1 MPEPAK
7 NPSPEEEYRK
17 KLISDIRPIARKEA
31 EENPPDVNVEPEED
45 EEIEGEEEEEQEP
58 QPNREDI
65 ERLTR
70 QQRVEKTP
78 QEQLEKGEV
87 PEYEAQPP
95 EAYKQPPGGPAI
107 EPAESRLTDKE
118 IRDKELGSSEIDPKT
133 GQPKRKYT
141 GISKDLK
148 AAHNRYLDL
157 KEKFNLNALK
167 ERLKEQAKKLAWEAI
182 KKAAAA
188 AWKSIVA
195 ATAEYWGPI
204 LIGLI
209 AVIIIIVGVVILI
222 RALQTPNAMGSSPV
236 QAVDIL
242 NDYQLIKTVLS
253 LSDSTSFQN
262 MLANNKD
269 QLMTEITNFEET
281 IKAKFPGDPR
291 IPTTISK
298 LDQAKAKISTY
309 STVDATKADEI
320 KKLIVDAVKPWAADL
335 SPDMLIL
342 PLGRGYSAKNITSGG
357 CYLCDR
363 GSYIH
368 RGIDISVPI
377 GRPYYAAATG
387 KIVYLKDD
395 IPDGDKNEDLYHNG
409 RGRKQNGGFGNA
421 IVVEITEGP
430 WVDYYW
436 ELHHLKQGSATALS
450 LSKGSMVQQGQ
461 TIGQTGH
468 NGMSTGP
475 HMHFQVDKG
484 LICKA
489 WITLGRP
496 CGNTSGT
503 IDPNIAL
510 GWKPC
515 PKGLPC
521 NP

>member
-1 MPEPAK
+1 MPNGGTQPNKKPLSREEYERRIAGDIVGRRVEAPKPETPPTPPAK
-7 NPSPEEEYRK
+7 EIEE
-17 KLISDIRPIARKEA
+17 
-31 EENPPDVNVEPEED
+31 EPEEIV
-45 EEIEGEEEEEQEP
+45 EEMPQEEEEKRKPELS
-58 QPNREDI
+58 REDI
-65 ERLTR
+65 ERLAR
-70 QQRVEKTP
+70 QQRIEKTP

-107 EPAESRLTDKE
+107 KPKKPGLTQRGGQAVKRGASKAGQAVKSGAEKA
-118 IRDKELGSSEIDPKT
+118 
-133 GQPKRKYT
+133 GQA
-141 GISKDLK
+141 I
-148 AAHNRYLDL
+148 AQA
-157 KEKFNLNALK
+157 
-167 ERLKEQAKKLAWEAI
+167 AKKIAAQAAQFLA
-182 KKAAAA
+182 KAAAQA
-188 AWKSIVA
+188 VA
-195 ATAEYWGPI
+195 TLAPYWGPI

-236 QAVDIL
+236 QAADIL

>member
-65 ERLTR
+65 ERLAR

-107 EPAESRLTDKE
+107 KPKKPGLTQRGGQAVKRGASKAGQAVKSGAEKA
-118 IRDKELGSSEIDPKT
+118 
-133 GQPKRKYT
+133 GQA
-141 GISKDLK
+141 I
-148 AAHNRYLDL
+148 AQA
-157 KEKFNLNALK
+157 
-167 ERLKEQAKKLAWEAI
+167 AKKIAAQAAQFLA
-182 KKAAAA
+182 KAAAQA
-188 AWKSIVA
+188 VA
-195 ATAEYWGPI
+195 TLAPYWGPI

-236 QAVDIL
+236 QAADIL

>member
-1 MPEPAK
+1 MPNGGTQPNK
-7 NPSPEEEYRK
+7 KPLSREEYERR
-17 KLISDIRPIARKEA
+17 IAGDIVGRRVEA
-31 EENPPDVNVEPEED
+31 PKPETPPTPPA
-45 EEIEGEEEEEQEP
+45 EEIEEEAMPEREEIEEEIPQEKEEEQKPELS
-58 QPNREDI
+58 REDI
-65 ERLTR
+65 ERLAR
-70 QQRVEKTP
+70 QQRIEKTP

-107 EPAESRLTDKE
+107 KPKKPGLTQRGGQAVKRGASKAGQAVKSGAEKA
-118 IRDKELGSSEIDPKT
+118 
-133 GQPKRKYT
+133 GQA
-141 GISKDLK
+141 I
-148 AAHNRYLDL
+148 AQA
-157 KEKFNLNALK
+157 
-167 ERLKEQAKKLAWEAI
+167 AKKIAAQAAQFLA
-182 KKAAAA
+182 KAAAQA
-188 AWKSIVA
+188 VA
-195 ATAEYWGPI
+195 TLAPYWGPI
-204 LIGLI
+204 LIGFI

-236 QAVDIL
+236 QAADIL
-242 NDYQLIKTVLS
+242 DDYQLIKTVLS

>member
-1 MPEPAK
+1 MPKPAK

-65 ERLTR
+65 ERLAR

-236 QAVDIL
+236 QAADIL
-242 NDYQLIKTVLS
+242 DDHPLIKTVLALS
-253 LSDSTSFQN
+253 NPAEFQKMLDENKSKLLSDIESFE
-262 MLANNKD
+262 A
-269 QLMTEITNFEET
+269 EI
-281 IKAKFPGDPR
+281 KSKFPDDSR
-291 IPTTISK
+291 TAPTITK
-298 LDQAKAKISTY
+298 LDAVKTLIATYTKPDAAQAK
-309 STVDATKADEI
+309 EI
-320 KKLIVDAVKPWAADL
+320 RDKLVAAVKPWSVTLNPGGFIFPVASIKSKPPL
-335 SPDMLIL
+335 SSDWGPYNSKR
-342 PLGRGYSAKNITSGG
+342 PNHT
-357 CYLCDR
+357 
-363 GSYIH
+363 
-368 RGIDISVPI
+368 GIDVGLDVGTIYRAPTDGEVVYVDDSSCRDGI
-377 GRPYYAAATG
+377 DTG
-387 KIVYLKDD
+387 K
-395 IPDGDKNEDLYHNG
+395 GN
-409 RGRKQNGGFGNA
+409 RCNGGFGNV
-421 IVVEITEGP
+421 IVVKVTTDGQ
-430 WVDYYW
+430 WKDYYW
-436 ELHHLKQGSATALS
+436 QIDHLKKSSAGEFGTVVGKTLKQGDIFARSGNN
-450 LSKGSMVQQGQ
+450 GS
-461 TIGQTGH
+461 
-468 NGMSTGP
+468 STGG
-475 HMHFQVDKG
+475 HIHFEVIKPG
-484 LICKA
+484 IFK
-489 WITLGRP
+489 GRP
-496 CGNTSGT
+496 VGGGSKWPAGMAVERIKARTV
-503 IDPNIAL
+503 DPFIAL
-510 GWKPC
+510 GWQR
-515 PKGLPC
+515 
-521 NP
+521 

>member
-1 MPEPAK
+1 MPDPTN
-7 NPSPEEEYRK
+7 NPMPEEEYRK

-65 ERLTR
+65 ERLAR
-70 QQRVEKTP
+70 QQRIEKTP

-195 ATAEYWGPI
+195 ALAPYWGPI

-236 QAVDIL
+236 QAADIL
-242 NDYQLIKTVLS
+242 DDHPLIKTVLA
-253 LSDSTSFQN
+253 LSNPAEFQK
-262 MLANNKD
+262 MLDENK
-269 QLMTEITNFEET
+269 
-281 IKAKFPGDPR
+281 
-291 IPTTISK
+291 SK
-298 LDQAKAKISTY
+298 LLPERAKISPCFSVLPT
-309 STVDATKADEI
+309 TV
-320 KKLIVDAVKPWAADL
+320 PN
-335 SPDMLIL
+335 SP
-342 PLGRGYSAKNITSGG
+342 A
-357 CYLCDR
+357 
-363 GSYIH
+363 
-368 RGIDISVPI
+368 
-377 GRPYYAAATG
+377 
-387 KIVYLKDD
+387 
-395 IPDGDKNEDLYHNG
+395 
-409 RGRKQNGGFGNA
+409 
-421 IVVEITEGP
+421 
-430 WVDYYW
+430 
-436 ELHHLKQGSATALS
+436 ELFFKWS
-450 LSKGSMVQQGQ
+450 
-461 TIGQTGH
+461 
-468 NGMSTGP
+468 
-475 HMHFQVDKG
+475 
-484 LICKA
+484 ICQ
-489 WITLGRP
+489 
-496 CGNTSGT
+496 
-503 IDPNIAL
+503 
-510 GWKPC
+510 
-515 PKGLPC
+515 
-521 NP
+521 

>member
-1 MPEPAK
+1 MPDPTN
-7 NPSPEEEYRK
+7 NPMPEEEYRK

-65 ERLTR
+65 ERLAR
-70 QQRVEKTP
+70 QQRIEKTP
-78 QEQLEKGEV
+78 DEQLLEEGKVPKYEV
-87 PEYEAQPP
+87 EPP

-107 EPAESRLTDKE
+107 KPKKPGLTQRGGQAVKRGASKAGQAVKSGAEKA
-118 IRDKELGSSEIDPKT
+118 
-133 GQPKRKYT
+133 GQA
-141 GISKDLK
+141 I
-148 AAHNRYLDL
+148 AQA
-157 KEKFNLNALK
+157 
-167 ERLKEQAKKLAWEAI
+167 AKKIAAQAAQFLA
-182 KKAAAA
+182 KAAAQA
-188 AWKSIVA
+188 VA
-195 ATAEYWGPI
+195 TLAPYWGPI

>member
-1 MPEPAK
+1 
-7 NPSPEEEYRK
+7 
-17 KLISDIRPIARKEA
+17 
-31 EENPPDVNVEPEED
+31 
-45 EEIEGEEEEEQEP
+45 
-58 QPNREDI
+58 
-65 ERLTR
+65 
-70 QQRVEKTP
+70 
-78 QEQLEKGEV
+78 
-87 PEYEAQPP
+87 
-95 EAYKQPPGGPAI
+95 
-107 EPAESRLTDKE
+107 
-118 IRDKELGSSEIDPKT
+118 
-133 GQPKRKYT
+133 
-141 GISKDLK
+141 
-148 AAHNRYLDL
+148 
-157 KEKFNLNALK
+157 
-167 ERLKEQAKKLAWEAI
+167 
-182 KKAAAA
+182 
-188 AWKSIVA
+188 
-195 ATAEYWGPI
+195 

>member
-1 MPEPAK
+1 MPDPTN
-7 NPSPEEEYRK
+7 NPMPEEEYRK

-70 QQRVEKTP
+70 QQRIEKTP

-195 ATAEYWGPI
+195 ALAPYWGPI

-236 QAVDIL
+236 QAADIL
-242 NDYQLIKTVLS
+242 DDHPLIKTVLALS
-253 LSDSTSFQN
+253 NPAEFQKMLDENKSKLLSDIESFE
-262 MLANNKD
+262 AK
-269 QLMTEITNFEET
+269 
-281 IKAKFPGDPR
+281 IKSKFPDDSR
-291 IPTTISK
+291 TAPTITK
-298 LDQAKAKISTY
+298 LDAVKTLIAAYTKPDAAKAK
-309 STVDATKADEI
+309 EI
-320 KKLIVDAVKPWAADL
+320 RDKLVAAVKLWSITLNPGGFIFPAA
-335 SPDMLIL
+335 
-342 PLGRGYSAKNITSGG
+342 GFSAQNPGSGSDYG
-357 CYLCDR
+357 LYNPKRRNHTGIDR
-363 GSYIH
+363 GL
-368 RGIDISVPI
+368 DIGTI
-377 GRPYYAAATG
+377 YRAATNG
-387 KIVYLKDD
+387 EVVYVDDSKCRDKIDTGRY
-395 IPDGDKNEDLYHNG
+395 NRCNG
-409 RGRKQNGGFGNA
+409 SFGNV
-421 IVVEITEGP
+421 IVVRITTEGP
-430 WVDYYW
+430 WKDYYW
-436 ELHHLKQGSATALS
+436 QIDHLQKGSAGEFGTTIGKTLKQGDIFARSGDN
-450 LSKGSMVQQGQ
+450 GS
-461 TIGQTGH
+461 
-468 NGMSTGP
+468 STGG
-475 HMHFQVDKG
+475 HIHFEVIKPGIFQ
-484 LICKA
+484 
-489 WITLGRP
+489 GRP
-496 CGNTSGT
+496 VGARTLNQLKARTV
-503 IDPNIAL
+503 DPFIAL
-510 GWKPC
+510 GWQR
-515 PKGLPC
+515 
-521 NP
+521 